1 MYGIMRSFFVR
12 KKILSEN
19 FSRHNKKTAKAG
31 KNAVS
36 QNTLNKRSFNC
47 QGVIPANSYGK
58 SSMSSKKIYVGINK
72 GCKI

>member
-1 MYGIMRSFFVR
+1 MRSFCVR

-19 FSRHNKKTAKAG
+19 LRRHNKKTANAG
-31 KNAVS
+31 KNAVN

-58 SSMSSKKIYVGINK
+58 SSMSSKKI
-72 GCKI
+72 